1 MSPDLSSSLFVWL
14 NGDILP
20 LHEARISPL
29 DRGFLY
35 GDGLFETMRGQD
47 GRILYLTE
55 HLERLHRSV
64 KELRIPPVPSIDWR
78 DCLGDLLRRNDL
90 ELGAVAVKIIVTRG
104 TDPTLGLPEYG
115 EATVCMTARR
125 YHPPSTEAYWNGWKL
140 HVFNGGFAPPLGKYK
155 TLNYLYYLAARQVA
169 LDSGGDEALILDTMG
184 NVADT
189 AAGSLMVKINGQWLR
204 PASPQRLQGITVEL
218 VAELFKKE
226 GGKVHK
232 QPLTMDDLLSAET
245 VWVLNSLMGVMPV
258 NSIEDHSLPALNSEE
273 AVRVREVLFENES

>member
-90 ELGAVAVKIIVTRG
+90 ELGAVAVKII
-104 TDPTLGLPEYG
+104 
-115 EATVCMTARR
+115 
-125 YHPPSTEAYWNGWKL
+125 
-140 HVFNGGFAPPLGKYK
+140 
-155 TLNYLYYLAARQVA
+155 
-169 LDSGGDEALILDTMG
+169 
-184 NVADT
+184 
-189 AAGSLMVKINGQWLR
+189 
-204 PASPQRLQGITVEL
+204 
-218 VAELFKKE
+218 
-226 GGKVHK
+226 
-232 QPLTMDDLLSAET
+232 
-245 VWVLNSLMGVMPV
+245 
-258 NSIEDHSLPALNSEE
+258 
-273 AVRVREVLFENES
+273 